1 MIQMTYRE
9 FVRHVRRAFGQ
20 LPANVRD
27 LLENVDIV
35 VEEWP
40 GPDET
45 ALVGRYDT
53 LFGLYQGL
61 PLTERDGIGPL
72 LPDRIVLYRQP
83 ILRACETRE
92 DAVREIRIT
101 LWHEIGHYLGMD
113 EAHLDRLGY
122 G

>member
-1 MIQMTYRE
+1 MIRMTYRE
-9 FVRHVRRAFGQ
+9 FVRHVRRAYAQ
-20 LPANVRD
+20 LPASVRRR
-27 LLENVDIV
+27 LENIDIV

-40 GPDET
+40 SEDEA

-72 LPDRIVLYRQP
+72 LPDRIVVYRQP
-83 ILRACETRE
+83 ILRACETRAE
-92 DAVREIRIT
+92 AIHEIRVT

-113 EAHLDRLGY
+113 EEHLDRLGY